1 MEPEAGVI
9 SIDGIDLRELA
20 LGPYRRQLG
29 VVLQNAPLG
38 SGSIAELV
46 RAGRPYGR
54 DAIWAALEQAAIAS
68 DVARM
73 PMQLETILGE
83 GGHGI
88 SGGQRQRLALAR
100 ALLGQPRVLLL
111 DEATSALDAPTQD
124 SVSQTLARLP
134 MTRIAIAHRLAT
146 LQSADQIAVIE
157 HGSISELGKFE
168 ALIRHPGGYLQR
180 SLAARAPQ
188 GCGKGSAA
196 NH

>member
-1 MEPEAGVI
+1 M
-9 SIDGIDLRELA
+9 
-20 LGPYRRQLG
+20 
-29 VVLQNAPLG
+29 
-38 SGSIAELV
+38 
-46 RAGRPYGR
+46 
-54 DAIWAALEQAAIAS
+54 
-68 DVARM
+68 
-73 PMQLETILGE
+73 
-83 GGHGI
+83 
-88 SGGQRQRLALAR
+88 
-100 ALLGQPRVLLL
+100 LLL